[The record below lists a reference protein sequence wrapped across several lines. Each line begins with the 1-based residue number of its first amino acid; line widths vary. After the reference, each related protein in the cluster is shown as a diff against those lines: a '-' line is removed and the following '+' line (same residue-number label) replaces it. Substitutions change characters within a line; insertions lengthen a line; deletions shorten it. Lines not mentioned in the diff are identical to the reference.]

1 MDESYHIDAS
11 LLARIAQRDPQAL
24 EAFYV
29 RHADKVY
36 GLAHAMLRD
45 PSRAAD
51 LTQEVF
57 LLVWRQAGAYQ
68 PTGSARA
75 WLLRVTR
82 NRAIDYL
89 RRDRRRLDGNLML
102 AGEMLT
108 KAPVFAEPTDHI
120 ERQTV
125 RRAVDD
131 LPDNQR
137 EVLLLAFFYGMSHQE
152 IATHLK
158 VPLGTIKARIRRALQ
173 ALRRWLHDETAG

>member
-1 MDESYHIDAS
+1 MDESYHIDVS

-24 EAFYV
+24 EAFYG

-36 GLAHAMLRD
+36 GLARAMLRD

-51 LTQEVF
+51 LTQEIF

-89 RRDRRRLDGNLML
+89 RRDRRRLDGHLML
-102 AGEMLT
+102 ADETLT
-108 KAPVFAEPTDHI
+108 KAPVFSEQTAHL
-120 ERQTV
+120 ERQAI
-125 RRAVDD
+125 RRAVDG
-131 LPDNQR
+131 LPDHQR
-137 EVLLLAFFYGMSHQE
+137 EVLLLAFFLGMSHQE
-152 IATHLK
+152 IATHLAM
-158 VPLGTIKARIRRALQ
+158 PLGTVKARIRRALQ
-173 ALRRWLHDETAG
+173 ALRRWLHDETS

>member
-1 MDESYHIDAS
+1 MDDSYHIDVS

-36 GLAHAMLRD
+36 ALARAMLRD
-45 PSRAAD
+45 QSRAAD

-89 RRDRRRLDGNLML
+89 RRDRRRLDGNQIL
-102 AGEMLT
+102 AGELLT
-108 KAPVFAEPTDHI
+108 KAPALSE
-120 ERQTV
+120 QTV
-125 RRAVDD
+125 YVEHQAVRKAVDD

-137 EVLLLAFFYGMSHQE
+137 KVLLLAFFHGMSHQE
-152 IATHLK
+152 IASHLEI
-158 VPLGTIKARIRRALQ
+158 PLGTVKARIRRALQ
-173 ALRRWLHDETAG
+173 ALRRWLHDETA